1 MPQPV
6 PTFDDW
12 WAQTAALLPRG
23 IAWLR
28 DPTSVIGRVIAVI
41 AKERKTRHDRKLIL
55 LEAESFPAFSLELLA
70 DWERLGGLPDPC
82 RAAPGTLA
90 ERRAELID
98 VFFADHVPT
107 PDNMVAWAAQAGWNI
122 TIREQREFVADVSA
136 AGDAIGESDFVWVVS
151 VLGQAISYF
160 RVDEN
165 VAGDPLFTFPDIA
178 TLECVLRRAA
188 PRHTALYFI
197 VP

>member
-1 MPQPV
+1 MPQPR

-28 DPTSVIGRVIAVI
+28 DPTSVLGRVIATI
-41 AKERKTRHDRKLIL
+41 ARERQVRHDRKLIL
-55 LEAESFPAFSLELLA
+55 LEAESFPPFSVELLA
-70 DWERLGGLPDPC
+70 DWERLAGLPDPC

-90 ERRAELID
+90 ERRAELVD
-98 VFFADHVPT
+98 VLFADHVPT
-107 PDNMVAWAAQAGWNI
+107 PDNMVAWAARAGWNI
-122 TIREQREFVADVSA
+122 TVREQRDFVAGVSV
-136 AGDAIGESDFVWVVS
+136 AGDAVGESDFVWVVS
-151 VLGQAISYF
+151 VLEQAVSFF
-160 RVDEN
+160 RADEN
-165 VAGDPLFTFPDIA
+165 VGGDPLFTFPDIA

-188 PRHTALYFI
+188 PRHTQVYFI